1 MGNDLKQTKF
11 ELFEFNYNFIL
22 DWLIRKETLN
32 WSGTFVGT
40 LSFGV
45 FLHSFAF
52 FSKRIWEFSRCSCQ
66 NSSFLNE
73 TLESIVYIPFSSGG
87 EL

>member
-1 MGNDLKQTKF
+1 MGDDLKQTKF

-45 FLHSFAF
+45 FLHSFVF
-52 FSKRIWEFSRCSCQ
+52 FQNEFG
-66 NSSFLNE
+66 NFLDVVAK
-73 TLESIVYIPFSSGG
+73 IVPF
-87 EL
+87 